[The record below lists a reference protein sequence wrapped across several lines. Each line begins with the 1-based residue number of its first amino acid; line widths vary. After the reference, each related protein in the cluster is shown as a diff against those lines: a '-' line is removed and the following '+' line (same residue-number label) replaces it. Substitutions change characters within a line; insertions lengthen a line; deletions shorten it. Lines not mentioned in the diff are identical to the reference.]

1 MTNLYLEI
9 EQNDYPLKDTE
20 FLEIDD
26 RLYSIIQDTLNI
38 DYSINEDQDLFNWYC
53 QIRDK
58 LCEDI
63 HKKKEGLI

>member
-9 EQNDYPLKDTE
+9 EQNNYPLKDTE

-26 RLYSIIQDTLNI
+26 KLYSIIQDTLNI

-53 QIRDK
+53 KIRDK